1 MLIFI
6 IECILPC
13 VLLTFSLKLILDR
26 KGPIAFVFDF
36 PTPIIVRAYELG
48 LIKEKSTELRKSVLL
63 KKIPIAALLGIPLGF
78 LVKYINHA
86 DTFLQGFIIVYG
98 ICFVVCVYDVLMDIV
113 WFCNSKSF
121 IIPGTEDL
129 TDAYHD
135 YMFHVRASLRG
146 MLLMLPAAIIA
157 GIVVSVITAY

>member
-6 IECILPC
+6 IECIVPC
-13 VLLTFSLKLILDR
+13 VLLTLSLKLTLDR

-36 PTPIIVRAYELG
+36 PRPIIDRAYELG
-48 LIKEKSTELRKSVLL
+48 LIKEKPAELRKSVLI
-63 KKIPIAALLGIPLGF
+63 KKIPIAAVLGIPLGS
-78 LVKYINHA
+78 LARYINHA
-86 DTFLQGFIIVYG
+86 DTFLKGFLIVYG
-98 ICFVVCVYDVLMDIV
+98 ISFVVCAYDVLMDIV
-113 WFCNSKSF
+113 WFCNGKSF

-135 YMFHVRASLRG
+135 YMFHVKASARG

-157 GIVVSVITAY
+157 GVVVCLCK